1 MRWYI
6 LRALLG
12 KEIRR
17 HLANRGGL
25 AFAALLLVAAL
36 LLSVF
41 NPAGSASATPNTG
54 NPGMVAETGG
64 LIGGV
69 HHCFIEYGADS
80 PLIAHLKANVP
91 PALRS
96 SIRFR
101 QYPPG
106 SANQLIT
113 YPSGVGSIQIR
124 TGRTDEGRDLLQFL
138 IWHPK
143 DHPGAMAGYEQWFWR
158 EVRRSLQD
166 EAARRLLQVGADP
179 SRLLP
184 LSISNDDLWAV
195 RESFQGL
202 SAQVEL
208 LRLES
213 PGAQANSPPLLPM
226 IEIRREG
233 LGGTP
238 LDFRSAIATAL
249 VVFALYFTCVY
260 LLPTLNCEERERGV
274 LLAQALSPAS
284 PFEILAAK
292 FLFYPVIGISLASL
306 LAGIYQP
313 LILTRLFFWLALLSL
328 AAGFLGIG
336 MTVASLARTQRA
348 AFLGSMCYL
357 MSVALIL
364 LICQQNNIPGLP
376 YLAIEYHGPRV
387 LHAAITG
394 VIHLYHWFHLL
405 GTMLLAITWVVT
417 AALLF
422 RRRGWQ

>member
-1 MRWYI
+1 MRWNI
-6 LRALLG
+6 LRTLLN

-25 AFAALLLVAAL
+25 ALMGLLVVAAL

-41 NPAGSASATPNTG
+41 NPAASGAATG
-54 NPGMVAETGG
+54 AGGIAGETGG

-69 HHCFIEYGADS
+69 HHCIIEYGADS

-91 PALRS
+91 PALQS
-96 SIRFR
+96 AIRFR
-101 QYPPG
+101 RYPNG
-106 SANQLIT
+106 LDNRLIT

-124 TGRTDEGRDLLQFL
+124 TGRSADGREQLQFL

-143 DHPGAMAGYEQWFWR
+143 DNPGAMAGYEQWFWR
-158 EVRRSLQD
+158 EVRRGMQA
-166 EAARRLLQVGADP
+166 EAIARLAAVGADT
-179 SRLLP
+179 SRLPP
-184 LSISNDDLWAV
+184 LSLADDDLWAV
-195 RESFQGL
+195 QESFQSL

-208 LRLES
+208 LRPVS
-213 PGAQANSPPLLPM
+213 PGVAIAAAPLMPQ

-233 LGGTP
+233 LGGIP
-238 LDFRSAIATAL
+238 LDFRSAIATAM

-292 FLFYPVIGISLASL
+292 FLFYPVIGIGLASL
-306 LAGIYQP
+306 LAGIYKP
-313 LILTRLFFWLALLSL
+313 AILTTLFFWLALLSL
-328 AAGFLGIG
+328 ATGFLGIG

-364 LICQQNNIPGLP
+364 FICQQNSIPGLP

-394 VIHLYHWFHLL
+394 VIQPMHWLHLMAV
-405 GTMLLAITWVVT
+405 MLLA
-417 AALLF
+417 AAWIVSATVLF